1 MQVEV
6 KICGITR
13 ARDARLAVELGAQ
26 FLGLNFWPGSAR
38 CLSLEDASPIVEA
51 VRGEAMLVGVWVDAQ
66 PEEVSHAVGRLG
78 LDLVQF
84 HGAEAPDML
93 DAFAG
98 RAIKAFRVGSKFDPS
113 RLSAYESAWGFLFD
127 CARPGHYGGTGTPWP
142 YERIAGL
149 KTTKPVIVAGGLAPD
164 NVVEAVKSSGAGI
177 VDVCSGVE
185 QRPGIKDEA
194 LMRRF
199 FQEVRHAQERD

>member
-1 MQVEV
+1 MPVEV

-13 ARDARLAVELGAQ
+13 ARDARRAVDLGAHL
-26 FLGLNFWPGSAR
+26 LGLNFWPGSAR
-38 CLSLEDASPIVEA
+38 CLSLRQASRIVEA
-51 VRGEAMLVGVWVDAQ
+51 VRGEAILVGVWVDAQ
-66 PEEVSHAVGRLG
+66 PQEVSQAVGRLG

-84 HGAEAPDML
+84 HGEEGPEVL

-98 RAIKAFRVGSKFDPS
+98 RAIKAFRVASRFDAS
-113 RLSAYESAWGFLFD
+113 RLSAYDSAWGFLFD

-149 KTTKPVIVAGGLAPD
+149 ETTKPVIVAGGLAPH
-164 NVVEAVKSSGAGI
+164 NVVEAVRRSGADI

-185 QRPGIKDEA
+185 RRPGIKDEA
-194 LMRRF
+194 LMQRF
-199 FQEVRHAQERD
+199 FREVRHAEEKD